1 MNSDTQP
8 GPTGPDSALNKDEL
22 SQEQNQER
30 EEHPFWIYWDMGI
43 IALVVI
49 NLLLILFDSMFAVS
63 FVNDFLES
71 ALPSFHQFYSNQVHD
86 QFLQIDLIF
95 VSIFIIDVVIGWTA
109 AVVQNRYHRWFFY
122 PFVHWYDV
130 LGCVPVAGF
139 RWLRLLRVF
148 ALGWRLQRRKLIDVR
163 QWAVFKTGLKY
174 YEILMEEIS
183 DRVVVNVL
191 TGIQDEMR
199 QGGSKLPRRI
209 TREVIVPRQEQIV
222 EAVAQRVTE
231 LIRGGYEDHRDEL
244 KTFIAD
250 IVEHSIDNNSAA
262 SQLEKVP
269 WIGKSVVQSIDDTIT
284 ESVTDVLDAAVGGL
298 GESEYRA
305 LVAHITQSLV
315 RSAEAAAEETDQS
328 DDELEQVVLEII
340 DIIKDQVSQ
349 QRWKNRY
356 N

>member
-1 MNSDTQP
+1 MNSDSQP
-8 GPTGPDSALNKDEL
+8 GSAGPDTEADQTSA
-22 SQEQNQER
+22 SER
-30 EEHPFWIYWDMGI
+30 EEHPFWIYWDMGN

-49 NLLLILFDSMFAVS
+49 NLCLILFDSLFALS
-63 FVNDFLES
+63 FFNGFLES
-71 ALPSFHQFYSNQVHD
+71 ALPSFHDFYNTQVHD

-95 VSIFIIDVVIGWTA
+95 VSIFIIDVLVGWIV
-109 AVVQNRYHRWFFY
+109 AVVQQRYHRWFFY

-130 LGCVPVAGF
+130 LGCVPLAGF

-148 ALGWRLQRRKLIDVR
+148 ALGWRLQRRGLIDVR
-163 QWAVFKTGLKY
+163 QWAVFKSGLKY
-174 YEILMEEIS
+174 YDILMEEIS

-191 TGIQDEMR
+191 SGIQDEMR
-199 QGGSKLPRRI
+199 EGGSRLPRRI

-222 EAVAQRVTE
+222 DAVAQRVTE

-315 RSAEAAAEETDQS
+315 RSAEAAAEKETS
-328 DDELEQVVLEII
+328 DDELEQVILEII
-340 DIIKDQVSQ
+340 EILKDQVSQ
-349 QRWKNRY
+349 QRWKQRY
-356 N
+356 D